1 MMEKSIVQIIC
12 GNDTGTAFF
21 VAPDLLLTADHIVAS
36 FDEAG
41 YNIVKEGVDG
51 DLKFFVEKQ
60 YEDIDIALLKVEGRS
75 SSDYLPI
82 LSHHVRIGEKCIL
95 FGYPDAASNSGLR
108 VEGGITQKLFDSAGD
123 FIIRA
128 EGIDDAYDYQGMSGA
143 PVWQYDKV
151 VGVVIEQSGN
161 GLNVVS
167 IQKLS
172 GFLDKEAVSIEEDVL
187 LTDIPESI
195 ARDVDA
201 SQPNYR
207 VFELLDEELS
217 KNNNW
222 LLLYGSPGCG
232 KTTLSACYKPSDEA
246 IEVLGR
252 YFFKVPND
260 IISRAVRCSEGRFLE
275 WLESLYIA
283 KTGIELEIKSIEDKR
298 KSVTAWLQEI
308 DGMLSSEHK
317 QGVII
322 IDGLDELATDSGS
335 RVDGLLSLLPDSLP
349 SNIKVVLSCI
359 SENILPANVVGKMG
373 VESRIEVT
381 PMEMASC
388 ETFIYDNSGDW
399 KKPYSFIQ
407 AVAHKTEG
415 HPLYMNYL
423 CRYIS
428 DAFDATTKI
437 EVLNDWVN
445 SLPSIGGDIRSY
457 YDTVWKKADPKGF
470 VYEVLSILSQARG
483 PLEETQ
489 LVNMMLSPNPY
500 EFKSATVEFRHLMK
514 EQESDLYEL
523 YHSSFRLY
531 ITEKLSSTVS
541 ITNDQIAKY
550 CETNKESQYAIENH
564 LHHVVNGSDV
574 NKGLAMCNQEWADT
588 CAINDVSPD
597 LVMHDIKECLSFAV
611 DKSLPLE
618 VIRLM
623 LLAQRIETRCDSI
636 MVDNVSDF
644 VDLKIA
650 MGKPDVALK
659 YLVRDN
665 VLLINEVNA
674 TIYLQILL
682 HQGYEE
688 QANKLS
694 DAIEASI
701 RNDLRDTAQ
710 KGIHTDTLLAKGLL
724 IVERISAGIEDAY
737 SFEHYLNTLTK
748 MMNQFDDDS
757 ANTIKCV
764 QDFVVAYLASNT
776 LRKGERINIEKYLT
790 VLKGGWKEDIVML
803 FIRALLFY
811 EESERLSIKIGFN
824 DAYYDCL
831 RQIEEALTTHS
842 FSFAKEE
849 LRNLLDVMLFKSN
862 QVELVEKLISDYD
875 PNPGEFVFRSSNGVD
890 FEEKAFNT
898 FYDNSLLRA
907 YSDQSA
913 SSPSLNR
920 NYYSDSGW
928 ENYLELIVRRIAFI
942 TGQLFRKK
950 ALGEDY
956 QKCYALVKETLDCL
970 DFTLEIRVRW
980 KRAYLLPEELL
991 PFVYDKLLGV
1001 YCEFFS
1007 DKIEDF
1013 AEHLKNRMPDQLG
1026 MYREGYCATLIRL
1039 IGIIND
1045 NLSMRNL
1052 TLFLTDEALKYVLYA
1067 VQNRSERCRNLIMI
1081 CRYFALMGEKEKTE
1095 LAYQE
1100 LLNSSMGPDWYKEA
1114 QLDLINAFKEG
1125 DVKLDGSQSAHL
1137 AAIFEEASGEMTF
1150 QRYVQQEK
1158 DEFVATLAR
1167 VSSVSDAIAYY
1178 KYETLPSAETVVNNA
1193 EGWKVDMPMP
1203 GEGYDLGANHL
1214 IESSA
1219 MCHLLLECNN
1229 VSPYIRYAISELYW
1243 ENWDKMHNDH
1253 NYAQLHTD
1261 ILNSVVE
1268 KIALEDFI
1276 PRMAE
1281 YFVDKYYHDKKGMYL
1296 SDLENNDIPS
1306 QVFDGLENSLSAKGY
1321 KWKRKNTETI
1331 KKEQRETHE
1340 NPLANMPDCKSVLD
1354 RMRKEIVSPLGSY
1367 WYSLN
1372 DFLGPLINK
1381 PDFDK
1386 SKLFGVISGHYDA
1399 NVHPSIQQNIKFN
1412 WFSGVHEETNVEE
1425 QMIHFLIWFMV
1436 HPDGKIAR
1444 RAKDALLWLV
1454 NYDNRV
1460 VDCLIAEVLN
1470 PSEIGLRTESSA
1482 VLLEIASS
1490 TPDIVLEKV
1499 RLDNRQNRLCEVR
1512 DFSVSRNLYEVG
1524 LILANSCDYGDL
1536 LQIVQDIIPDSLP
1549 DRGDVM
1555 LENKDMMFIDYK
1567 IDKLNGLKVTGGK
1580 EFAKPYLDLVHSLE
1594 SDGSISKLI
1603 NSDKYIRRS
1612 FYLDYFP
1619 KGRYGMTMEDVMNK
1633 VLYGKVDY
1641 NRAGQVYDAINN

>member
-1 MMEKSIVQIIC
+1 MEKSIVQIIC
-12 GNDTGTAFF
+12 GNEVGTAFY
-21 VAPDLLLTADHIVAS
+21 VAPNFLLTADHIVTS
-36 FDEAG
+36 FNEAG
-41 YNIVKEGVDG
+41 KSIVKDAVDG
-51 DLKFFVEKQ
+51 DLKYVVVKH
-60 YEDIDIALLKVEGRS
+60 YEDADIALLKVEGRS
-75 SSDYLPI
+75 SFDNLLL
-82 LSHHVRIGEKCIL
+82 LSHHVRIGEKCIS
-95 FGYPDAASNSGLR
+95 FGYPDAARNSGQR
-108 VEGGITQKLFDSAGD
+108 VEGYITQKLFDSAGD
-123 FIIRA
+123 FTIRT
-128 EGIDDAYDYQGMSGA
+128 EGMDDAYDYQGMSGA
-143 PVWQYDKV
+143 PVWQGDKV

-161 GLNVVS
+161 SLNVVS
-167 IQKLS
+167 VQKMS
-172 GFLDKEAVSIEEDVL
+172 GFLVREAVSIEEDVL
-187 LTDIPESI
+187 LTDIPETI
-195 ARDVDA
+195 AKDVDI

-222 LLLYGSPGCG
+222 LLLFGSPGCG

-260 IISRAVRCSEGRFLE
+260 IISRAVRCSEGSFLE
-275 WLESLYIA
+275 WLESVYIA
-283 KTGIELEIKSIEDKR
+283 KTGIELEIKTLEDKR
-298 KSVTAWLQEI
+298 KSVAAWLRAI
-308 DGMLSSEHK
+308 DTILSSEHK

-335 RVDGLLSLLPDSLP
+335 RVDVILSLLPESLP
-349 SNIKVVLSCI
+349 SNIKVILSCI
-359 SENILPANVVGKMG
+359 SENILPANVIGKIG

-381 PMEMASC
+381 PLEMASC
-388 ETFIYDNSGDW
+388 ETFIYDNSGKW
-399 KKPYSFIQ
+399 EKPYSFIQ

-428 DAFDATTKI
+428 DTFDATTKI
-437 EVLNDWVN
+437 EVLIDWVN

-457 YDTVWKKADPKGF
+457 YDALWKKVDPNGF
-470 VYEVLSILSQARG
+470 VYEVLAILSQARG
-483 PLEETQ
+483 PLSETQ

-500 EFKSATVEFRHLMK
+500 EFKSATVGFRHLMK
-514 EQESDLYEL
+514 EQESDLYEI

-531 ITEKLSSTVS
+531 ITEKLSSTVNV
-541 ITNDQIAKY
+541 TNDQIAKY
-550 CETNKESQYAIENH
+550 CETNKESLYSIENH

-574 NKGLAMCNQEWADT
+574 KEGLSMCNQEWADT
-588 CAINDVSPD
+588 CAMNDVSPD

-611 DKSLPLE
+611 DLSLPLE

-644 VDLKIA
+644 ADLKIA

-665 VLLINEVNA
+665 ILLINEVNA
-674 TIYLQILL
+674 TTYLQILYNL
-682 HQGYEE
+682 GYEE

-694 DAIEASI
+694 DAIDASI
-701 RNDLRDTAQ
+701 RNDLRDTTQ
-710 KGIHTDTLLAKGLL
+710 KGIRADTLLAKGFL
-724 IVERISAGIEDAY
+724 IIERISAGIEDVY
-737 SFEHYLNTLTK
+737 SFEHYLNILARI
-748 MMNQFDDDS
+748 MNQSDDNS
-757 ANTIKCV
+757 AKTIKYV
-764 QDFVVAYLASNT
+764 QDFVVAYFASNT
-776 LRKGERINIEKYLT
+776 LRKGEILDIKKYLT
-790 VLKGGWKEDIVML
+790 LLKGDWKEDVVML

-811 EESERLSIKIGFN
+811 EESERLSIKIGYN
-824 DAYYDCL
+824 EAYYDCL
-831 RQIEEALTTHS
+831 KQIEEALTTHS
-842 FSFAKEE
+842 FGFAKEE

-862 QVELVEKLISDYD
+862 QVELVEKLIIDYD
-875 PNPGEFVFRSSNGVD
+875 PNPGEFVFRSHNGVD
-890 FEEKAFNT
+890 FEGNAFNV
-898 FYDNSLLRA
+898 FYDNSLLKA
-907 YSDQSA
+907 YSDKKA
-913 SSPSLNR
+913 SPPSLTH

-928 ENYLELIVRRIAFI
+928 ESYMELIIRHIAYAS
-942 TGQLFRKK
+942 GQLFRKK

-956 QKCYALVKETLDCL
+956 QNCYAFVKETLDYL

-991 PFVYDKLLGV
+991 PFIYEKLLGI

-1013 AEHLKNRMPDQLG
+1013 AEHIKSRMPDQLG
-1026 MYREGYCATLIRL
+1026 VYREGYCATLIRL
-1039 IGIIND
+1039 INVIND
-1045 NLSMRNL
+1045 NPTMRNL
-1052 TLFLTDEALKYVLYA
+1052 ARFLTDETLRYVLYA
-1067 VQNRSERCRNLIMI
+1067 VQNRSERCWYLIKI
-1081 CRYFALMGEKEKTE
+1081 CRYYALMGEKKKTE

-1100 LLNSSMGPDWYKEA
+1100 LLDSSMGPDWYKEA
-1114 QLDLINAFKEG
+1114 QLDLINVFKEG
-1125 DVKLDGSQSAHL
+1125 DIKLDGGQSAHL
-1137 AAIFEEASGEMTF
+1137 SAIFDEASGEMTF

-1158 DEFVATLAR
+1158 DEFVATLAK

-1178 KYETLPSAETVVNNA
+1178 KYETLPSAETVINNA

-1219 MCHLLLECNN
+1219 ICQLLLECNN
-1229 VSPYIRYAISELYW
+1229 VSPYIRYAISELFW
-1243 ENWDKMHNDH
+1243 ENWDKMHNDY

-1261 ILNSVVE
+1261 ILNSVGE
-1268 KIALEDFI
+1268 KEALKEFV

-1281 YFVDKYYHDKKGMYL
+1281 YFVAEYYHDKKGVYL
-1296 SDLENNDIPS
+1296 NDLEKNDISS

-1321 KWKRKNTETI
+1321 KWKREN
-1331 KKEQRETHE
+1331 KKTVKEEQKESLE
-1340 NPLANMPDCKSVLD
+1340 YLLANMPDCKSVLE

-1372 DFLGPLINK
+1372 VFLGPLIKK

-1386 SKLFGVISGHYDA
+1386 SKLFEVISSHYDA
-1399 NVHPSIQQNIKFN
+1399 NVHPSDQQNAKFN
-1412 WFSGVHEETNVEE
+1412 WFSGVHEETDVEE

-1436 HPDGKIAR
+1436 HPDGKIVR
-1444 RAKDALLWLV
+1444 RAKDSLLWLV

-1460 VDCLIAEVLN
+1460 VDCLIDEVLN

-1482 VLLEIASS
+1482 ILLEIASS
-1490 TPDIVLEKV
+1490 APDIVLEKV
-1499 RLDNRQNRLCEVR
+1499 KLENRQNRLCEVR
-1512 DFSVSRNLYEVG
+1512 DFSVSRNLYEVA
-1524 LILANSCDYGDL
+1524 LILADNCGYDGL
-1536 LQIVQDIIPDSLP
+1536 LQIVRYIIPDSLP
-1549 DRGDVM
+1549 DRGDVV
-1555 LENKDMMFIDYK
+1555 LENKDMMFIEHK
-1567 IDKLNGLKVTGGK
+1567 IDKLNNLGVTGGR

-1594 SDGSISKLI
+1594 NDGSITRLI
-1603 NSDKYIRRS
+1603 DSDKYIRRS

-1619 KGRYGMTMEDVMNK
+1619 KGRYDRAMEDVLNK

-1641 NRAGQVYDAINN
+1641 NRACQVYYAINS

>member
-1 MMEKSIVQIIC
+1 MMEKTIVQIIC
-12 GNDTGTAFF
+12 GNDAGTAFY
-21 VAPDLLLTADHIVAS
+21 VAPNLLLTADHVVTS
-36 FDEAG
+36 FNEVG
-41 YNIVKEGVDG
+41 NNVVKDAVDG
-51 DLKFFVEKQ
+51 DLRFVVVKH
-60 YEDIDIALLKVEGRS
+60 YEDVDIALLKVEGRS
-75 SSDYLPI
+75 SSDFFPL
-82 LSHHVRIGEKCIL
+82 LAHHVRIGEKCISYG
-95 FGYPDAASNSGLR
+95 FPDAASNNGLR
-108 VEGGITQKLFDSAGD
+108 IEGCITQKLFDSAGD
-123 FIIRA
+123 FAIKA

-143 PVWQYDKV
+143 PVWQNDKV
-151 VGVVIEQSGN
+151 VDVVTEQSGYS
-161 GLNVVS
+161 LNIVS
-167 IQKLS
+167 VRKLS
-172 GFLDKEAVSIEEDVL
+172 GCLDKEAVSIEEDVL
-187 LTDIPESI
+187 LTDIPKSI
-195 ARDVDA
+195 AKDVDI

-232 KTTLSACYKPSDEA
+232 KTTLSACYNPSDEA
-246 IEVLGR
+246 VEVLGR

-260 IISRAVRCSEGRFLE
+260 IISRAVRCSEGSFLE
-275 WLESLYIA
+275 WLESVYIA
-283 KTGIELEIKSIEDKR
+283 KTGIELEIKSLEDKR
-298 KSVTAWLQEI
+298 KSVVSWLQAI
-308 DGMLSSEHK
+308 DSMLSSEHK

-335 RVDGLLSLLPDSLP
+335 RVDSILSLLPESLP
-349 SNIKVVLSCI
+349 SHIKVILSCI
-359 SENILPANVVGKMG
+359 SENILPANVIGKIG
-373 VESRIEVT
+373 AESRIEVM
-381 PMEMASC
+381 PLEMASC
-388 ETFIYDNSGDW
+388 ETFIHDNSGEW
-399 KKPYSFIQ
+399 EKPYSFIQ
-407 AVAHKTEG
+407 AVAQKTEG

-457 YDTVWKKADPKGF
+457 YDAVWKKADPNGF
-470 VYEVLSILSQARG
+470 VYEVLAILSQARG

-500 EFKSATVEFRHLMK
+500 EFKSATAEFRHLMK

-531 ITEKLSSTVS
+531 ISEKLSSTVS
-541 ITNDQIAKY
+541 VTNDQIAKY
-550 CETNKESQYAIENH
+550 CETNKESRYAIENH

-611 DKSLPLE
+611 DKSLSIE
-618 VIRLM
+618 VVRLM

-665 VLLINEVNA
+665 VLLINEVKA
-674 TIYLQILL
+674 TTYLQILI

-701 RNDLRDTAQ
+701 RNELRDNTQ
-710 KGIHTDTLLAKGLL
+710 KGIRTDTLLAKGFL
-724 IVERISAGIEDAY
+724 IVERISAGIEDSF
-737 SFEHYLNTLTK
+737 SFEQYLNILAK
-748 MMNQFDDDS
+748 MMNQTDDNS
-757 ANTIKCV
+757 AKTIKYV
-764 QDFVVAYLASNT
+764 QDFVIAYFASNI
-776 LRKGERINIEKYLT
+776 LRKGEKLNIEKYLS
-790 VLKGGWKEDIVML
+790 VLKGGWNEDIVML
-803 FIRALLFY
+803 FIRALLLY
-811 EESERLSIKIGFN
+811 EESERQSIKIGYN
-824 DAYYDCL
+824 EAYYDCL
-831 RQIEEALTTHS
+831 RQVEDALTTHS

-849 LRNLLDVMLFKSN
+849 LRNLLDVMLFKSS
-862 QVELVEKLISDYD
+862 QVELVEKLISDYAS
-875 PNPGEFVFRSSNGVD
+875 NPGEFVFRCSNGVD
-890 FEEKAFNT
+890 FEGNAFDA

-907 YSDQSA
+907 YSDICA
-913 SSPSLNR
+913 STPSLNR

-928 ENYLELIVRRIAFI
+928 ENYIEMIVRRIAYLS
-942 TGQLFRKK
+942 GQLYRKK

-956 QKCYALVKETLDCL
+956 QSCYAIVKEILDHL
-970 DFTLEIRVRW
+970 DFTLEVRIRW
-980 KRAYLLPEELL
+980 NRAYLLPEELL
-991 PFVYDKLLGV
+991 PFVYEKLLGV

-1013 AEHLKNRMPDQLG
+1013 ADHLKIRMPDQFGL
-1026 MYREGYCATLIRL
+1026 YREGYCATLIRL

-1045 NLSMRNL
+1045 NTAMRNL
-1052 TLFLTDEALKYVLYA
+1052 AQFFTDETLKYVLYA
-1067 VQNRSERCRNLIMI
+1067 VQNRSERCWYLIMI
-1081 CRYFALMGEKEKTE
+1081 CRNYALMGEKDKTK

-1114 QLDLINAFKEG
+1114 QLDLINVFKDG
-1125 DVKLDGSQSAHL
+1125 GVKLDGGQSAHL

-1167 VSSVSDAIAYY
+1167 ASSVSDAIAYY
-1178 KYETLPSAETVVNNA
+1178 KYETLPSAETIINNA
-1193 EGWKVDMPMP
+1193 EGWKVDMPVP

-1219 MCHLLLECNN
+1219 ISQLLLECDK
-1229 VSPYIRYAISELYW
+1229 VSPYIRYAISELFW
-1243 ENWDKMHNDH
+1243 ENWDKMHNDY
-1253 NYAQLHTD
+1253 NYARLHTD
-1261 ILNSVVE
+1261 ILNSVGDKE
-1268 KIALEDFI
+1268 ALEVFV

-1281 YFVDKYYHDKKGMYL
+1281 YFIAEYYHDKKGMYL
-1296 SDLENNDIPS
+1296 NDLENNDITS
-1306 QVFDGLENSLSAKGY
+1306 QVFDGLENSLGAKGY
-1321 KWKRKNTETI
+1321 KWKRKNKETV
-1331 KKEQRETHE
+1331 KEEDRESLG
-1340 NPLANMPDCKSVLD
+1340 NLLANMPDCKSVLD
-1354 RMRKEIVSPLGSY
+1354 RMRKEIVSPFGSY

-1372 DFLGPLINK
+1372 DFLGPLIKK

-1386 SKLFGVISGHYDA
+1386 SKLFEVISSHYDA
-1399 NVHPSIQQNIKFN
+1399 NVHPSDQQNAKFK
-1412 WFSGVHEETNVEE
+1412 WFSGFHEETDVEE

-1436 HPDGKIAR
+1436 HPDGKVAR
-1444 RAKDALLWLV
+1444 RAKDSLLWLV
-1454 NYDNRV
+1454 NYENRV
-1460 VDCLIAEVLN
+1460 VDCLIDEILN

-1482 VLLEIASS
+1482 VLIEIALSN
-1490 TPDIVLEKV
+1490 PGIVLERV
-1499 RLDNRQNRLCEVR
+1499 RIEDIQKRLCEVH
-1512 DFSVSRNLYEVG
+1512 DFSVSRNLYEVA
-1524 LILANSCDYGDL
+1524 LIMSNNCGYDGL
-1536 LQIVQDIIPDSLP
+1536 LQIVRSMIPDSLP

-1555 LENKDMMFIDYK
+1555 LENKDMMFIEHK
-1567 IDKLNGLKVTGGK
+1567 IDKLNYLKITGGK
-1580 EFAKPYLDLVHSLE
+1580 EFAKPYLDIVHSL
-1594 SDGSISKLI
+1594 DNNGSIKKLI
-1603 NSDKYIRRS
+1603 TSDKYTRRS
-1612 FYLDYFP
+1612 FYLDYYP
-1619 KGRYGMTMEDVMNK
+1619 KGRYGRTMEDVLNK

-1641 NRAGQVYDAINN
+1641 NRADQVYYAIND